1 MGNSRVF
8 SSPLSRAQ
16 RIDSWQIT
24 RSSFGQHRVPQSTS
38 CGFFQIR
45 FFLKKRNKYLPV
57 SKVSRSI
64 WCSPTTGVFFEKTGV
79 LSSTFDHHLP
89 HQISFQ
95 TPPIFSADL
104 HIRAKELLQ
113 GTTATT
119 GAFNHFTQS
128 NLSVRWC
135 CECVSCIT
143 LLQMSVGIFFLFGCH
158 AIKRNK
164 ICSSGQTGVCCLQE
178 KKVQGHTHT
187 HSLTHVAC
195 HCVSV

>member
-1 MGNSRVF
+1 MS
-8 SSPLSRAQ
+8 
-16 RIDSWQIT
+16 
-24 RSSFGQHRVPQSTS
+24 
-38 CGFFQIR
+38 
-45 FFLKKRNKYLPV
+45 V

-143 LLQMSVGIFFLFGCH
+143 LLQMSVGIFFLFGCR

-164 ICSSGQTGVCCLQE
+164 ICSSGPNRCLLSAGE
-178 KKVQGHTHT
+178 KGSGSHTHT
-187 HSLTHVAC
+187 LTHARCMSLCVGVAEQQ
-195 HCVSV
+195 HKKVRCVGVSMLNSAGFSETNQFNVEGHLKSRISK